1 MNYTYFL
8 LPYLSANFLVSF
20 ESSKWLLYRWLLVL
34 NSQFQSDSANSHVFL
49 QL

>member
-1 MNYTYFL
+1 MNYTSFV

-20 ESSKWLLYRWLLVL
+20 KNSKRLLYHWLLGFNL
-34 NSQFQSDSANSHVFL
+34 QFQSDSAKSHVFL

>member
-1 MNYTYFL
+1 MMNYTSFV

-20 ESSKWLLYRWLLVL
+20 ESTKGSLLGL